1 MILKLTFILNHL
13 GKIILAGMKA
23 DRKIARFLCSKAC
36 NDSSCGLFSG
46 GKSLPATDVSRP
58 LASDDIYRSWF
69 ESRLSS
75 SVPRAPVFD
84 PLSRSNPIDPER
96 EIELDQ
102 MSMCGLQTNEL
113 PEAILDK
120 IRVLLENFGFKG
132 DLERFGKYMVSR
144 YRSRSCAETPRAL
157 PSALVPAKSMKVSK
171 TPLERILKSKGFA
184 ELKGAL
190 PDLFSEQA
198 VHEIEGDLAQTALSE
213 SEDAKHQQFQMFYSP
228 GTAVTY
234 LAHRFPG
241 TFAANFRVLTEV
253 LKRVPDFN
261 PSKVLD
267 YGSGPGVSVLAA
279 LQIWKS
285 VSQIV
290 CVEPSE
296 NMQKVGKYMLS
307 DVECD
312 AIDWRSSLWSG
323 SGEKFD
329 LVIASY
335 VLMEIRD
342 SESRDLLVKNL
353 FSRVAP
359 GGVLVILDCGTPTG
373 FRFLH
378 RIREQFIIG
387 GEKDECHIVAPCS
400 HEKACPLA
408 LTGRDWCHF
417 DQGVRRLPHYLYN
430 KGSRKNNVDYEKFS
444 YLVIRKGVESPRK
457 KYMHESLAPTSWE
470 KSYFWPRLVMPAI
483 KAGGHTL
490 MDVCS
495 PNGQFE
501 RLMVSK
507 SKPHQFGFRSS
518 RKVMWGD
525 LWRYPRRLARKEA
538 RESYTP
544 EQIKEHMDKLR
555 DAAAKSVDSNPK
567 GRELDE
573 VFYGQ

>member
-1 MILKLTFILNHL
+1 
-13 GKIILAGMKA
+13 MKSTA
-23 DRKIARFLCSKAC
+23 SYVRRVCSSAC
-36 NDSSCGLFSG
+36 SEASQPVRSAQCVAASVGESE
-46 GKSLPATDVSRP
+46 STDVSRYQ
-58 LASDDIYRSWF
+58 DWF
-69 ESRLSS
+69 LSKLSS
-75 SVPRAPVFD
+75 SIPRTPLYD
-84 PLSRSNPIDPER
+84 PLTRSDPVDPDF
-96 EIELDQ
+96 EIELDH
-102 MSMCGLQTNEL
+102 MSMCGLKTNEL
-113 PEAILDK
+113 PEEILVK
-120 IRVLLENFGFKG
+120 IRGLLENFGYKG
-132 DLERFGKYMVSR
+132 DLERFGTYLVSR
-144 YRSRSCAETPRAL
+144 YRSRSCSETPRVL
-157 PSALVPAKSMKVSK
+157 PSSLIPAKTMKVNR
-171 TPLERILKSKGFA
+171 TPLERILNSKGFS

-190 PDLFSEQA
+190 PDLFSQEA
-198 VHEIEGDLAQTALSE
+198 VHEIEGDLAQTALSQA
-213 SEDAKHQQFQMFYSP
+213 EDSRHKQFQMFYSP

-241 TFAANFRVLTEV
+241 TFAANFRILTEV

-261 PSKVLD
+261 PRKILD

-279 LQIWKS
+279 LQVWPGLER
-285 VSQIV
+285 IV

-296 NMQKVGKYMLS
+296 NMQKIGMYMMS
-307 DVECD
+307 DIGREV
-312 AIDWRSSLWSG
+312 DWRSSLWSS
-323 SGEKFD
+323 SGEQFD
-329 LVIASY
+329 LVVASY

-353 FSRVAP
+353 YARLAP
-359 GGVLVILDCGTPTG
+359 GGVLVIVDCGTPTG
-373 FRFLH
+373 FRFIH
-378 RIREQFIIG
+378 RIREQFIVDKQSG
-387 GEKDECHIVAPCS
+387 SHIVAPCS

-417 DQGVRRLPHYLYN
+417 DQGVRRLPHYLYS
-430 KGSRKNNVDYEKFS
+430 KGSRKNNIDYEKFS

-457 KYMHESLAPTSWE
+457 KYMHESLANRSWE
-470 KSYFWPRLVMPAI
+470 KSYFWPRIVMPAI

-507 SKPHQFGFRSS
+507 SKPHQFGYRFS
-518 RKVMWGD
+518 RKIMWGD

-555 DAAAKSVDSNPK
+555 QAAEKSQSIDTK